1 MEVKNN
7 IAYLREKAEL
17 TVYELSKRC
26 GFVSGSRVLSN
37 YVTRAEQ
44 GHSVKVDTAL
54 SIYTELKK
62 AGVCE
67 KFEDVFWLEDSP
79 ESKKAP

>member
-7 IAYLREKAEL
+7 VAYLREKAGL

-44 GHSVKVDTAL
+44 GHSVKVDT
-54 SIYTELKK
+54 
-62 AGVCE
+62 GQ
-67 KFEDVFWLEDSP
+67 
-79 ESKKAP
+79 SKT

>member
-7 IAYLREKAEL
+7 VACLREKAGL

-44 GHSVKVDTAL
+44 GHSVKIDTAL
-54 SIYTELKK
+54 LIYKELKK
-62 AGVCE
+62 QVYVKILRMYFGLTT
-67 KFEDVFWLEDSP
+67 WTSR
-79 ESKKAP
+79 ESSF

>member
-1 MEVKNN
+1 MEVKNSV
-7 IAYLREKAEL
+7 ASLREKAGM

-26 GFVSGSRVLSN
+26 GFVSGGRVLSN

-44 GHSVKVDTAL
+44 GYSVKIDTAL
-54 SIYTELKK
+54 FIFNELKK

-67 KFEDVFWLEDSP
+67 KFEEVFWLDDRNNNQ
-79 ESKKAP
+79 